1 MRKRIIC
8 LLAALSLLVCGCG
21 AKRAYKAN
29 NNPVIETETET
40 ENTTEVRTEAE
51 TEIETET
58 LDVILPEREKAD
70 WTILMYI
77 CASDLESEDG
87 SASNNLSEIS
97 DVRFDGNVNMVIEAG
112 GAKEWKNNLKNDK
125 LTRIVCENNK
135 LNIVDEL
142 DNASMGNPDTLS
154 DFIIWGTEEYPAEN
168 YFLIIWNH
176 GLVDF
181 GGIAY
186 DENYN
191 DAISFVELGEAIIQ
205 SDVKF
210 DMIGF
215 DCCLCA
221 SYEMAKTISG
231 YCDYMIASEDLI
243 PGEGWDYK
251 NWLNYLVSDSDVS
264 AEKLGKKI
272 CDEYIKKYRFSRNR
286 KLITLSLCDMKK
298 FNTLNDRI
306 IEMCIELN
314 ENVSDVNK
322 LREFLVEVNS
332 SESYGQ
338 SDLFDIKDL
347 AYNTKGVISGTYMD
361 LCSALE
367 EFVIY
372 NVAGD
377 ARTKSNGLSIFLP
390 INDASEKT
398 LDKYAQW
405 SDNESILQFL
415 DLIYTDWN
423 APSWVYERNFEE
435 RNDEIYDY
443 KVLFDESIVDGYV
456 TLDFESGFEYI
467 EDAEFELF
475 LYDRENDEITL
486 LGFDNNAV
494 VEKNKIVDNFGG
506 YWLSIDGYYCA
517 PELISSNDEY
527 NIYLVPVKYNGKE
540 TELCITYSFE
550 DEEYYIAGVYSNSIN
565 DESSRLMDLEE
576 GDEIIP
582 IFYGNSFTDD
592 EDFSFEGGTIKYSED
607 LVVED
612 IELFDGEYIFRF
624 DLTDVFGK
632 HYYSDYYSM
641 EIEGD
646 DIYTSVFER

>member
-8 LLAALSLLVCGCG
+8 LIAALSLFTCGCG

-29 NNPVIETETET
+29 NNPVNETETGA

-51 TEIETET
+51 TETKVP
-58 LDVILPEREKAD
+58 DVILPEREKAD

-87 SASNNLSEIS
+87 SASDNLSEIS

-112 GAKEWKNNLKNDK
+112 GTKEWQNNLKNDK

-135 LNIVDEL
+135 LKIVDKL

-154 DFIIWGTEEYPAEN
+154 DFIIWGTETYPAEN

-176 GLVDF
+176 GLIDF
-181 GGIAY
+181 GGVAY
-186 DENYN
+186 DENYD
-191 DAISFVELGEAIIQ
+191 DAISFVELKEAITEA
-205 SDVKF
+205 DVKF

-221 SYEMAKTISG
+221 TYEMAKTMSG
-231 YCDYMIASEDLI
+231 YCDYLIASEEVI
-243 PGEGWDYK
+243 PGEGWDYI

-286 KLITLSLCDMKK
+286 KLLTLSLCDMNK
-298 FNTLNDRI
+298 FDALDERI

-322 LREFLVEVNS
+322 LREFLAEANK

-338 SDLFDIKDL
+338 SDLFDINDL
-347 AYNTKGVISGTYMD
+347 AYNTKGVISGTYEE

-372 NVAGD
+372 NVAGETR
-377 ARTKSNGLSIFLP
+377 AKSNGLSIFLP

-405 SDNESILQFL
+405 SDNASFLQFL
-415 DLIYTDWN
+415 DLIYTDWE
-423 APSWVYERNFEE
+423 APSWVYERDFEE

-443 KVLFDESIVDGYV
+443 KVLFDESIVNGYV

-486 LGFDNNAV
+486 LGFDNNVV
-494 VEKNKIVDNFGG
+494 VEDNKIVDNFGG
-506 YWLSIDGYYCA
+506 YWVSIDGYYCA
-517 PELISSNDEY
+517 PELVNSNDEY
-527 NIYLVPVKYNGKE
+527 NIYLVPVKYNGEE

-550 DEEYYIAGVYSNSIN
+550 DEEYYIVGVYSNSVN

-582 IFYGNSFTDD
+582 IFYGSSFTDD
-592 EDFSFEGGTIKYSED
+592 GDFSFEGGTIKYSED